1 MMRDETGKS
10 ADQNFRSNGASPL
23 GALVGRKNEG
33 GNGSTK
39 LQFAG
44 SISLIIGVRV
54 FLENTEDQL
63 P

>member
-1 MMRDETGKS
+1 MRDETGKS

-23 GALVGRKNEG
+23 GALVGRKNED

-44 SISLIIGVRV
+44 SISFDHRSSVS
-54 FLENTEDQL
+54 LENTEDQL